1 MNGRPSLPVIESI
14 RNRPVMYLGSV
25 NSYGI
30 RRLMKML
37 ITDYLEDVTG
47 LSTIEITFN
56 PDSFVS
62 VVISGAPADELL
74 HEVAF
79 LQEITSGKN
88 FKIAL
93 LVAISRFL
101 LVRVFVD
108 GAIHSVTSHAGIYEI
123 ETHPADGEPNGIKL
137 DFQLEE
143 SIFKHN
149 QVAYIPMNIMLQQL
163 AYLNAGLKIISVDN
177 RGELQ
182 RNVFYF
188 RTGISELFNDLLDKH
203 DYGSM
208 NAWLPIELKTAI
220 NGYIFH
226 IILRYHH
233 IYTVHPAPYIRSFAN
248 NESTKRHG
256 SLVDGVLKGL
266 EDAFVEMGEKEEAV
280 LKVNKKRIGKMLV
293 LFAAVKGEPVTYEG
307 RSKDKLDMPGLKK
320 DVRKFV
326 KRAVLKYLEGNP
338 GDRRRVL
345 EKFMKKEDK

>member
-56 PDSFVS
+56 PDNFIS
-62 VVISGAPADELL
+62 VVISGMPVDELL

-79 LQEITSGKN
+79 LQEIASGKN
-88 FKIAL
+88 FKTAL
-93 LVAISRFL
+93 LVAINRFL
-101 LVRVFVD
+101 LVRVIVD
-108 GAIHSVTSHAGIYEI
+108 GEVHSVTSHAGIYEI
-123 ETHPADGEPNGIKL
+123 ETQPSNEEANCIKL
-137 DFQLEE
+137 DFQLEDT
-143 SIFKHN
+143 IFKNN
-149 QVAYIPMNIMLQQL
+149 QVAYVPMNIMLQQL

-233 IYTVHPAPYIRSFAN
+233 IYTAYPGPYIRSFAN
-248 NESTKRHG
+248 NESTKGHG

-266 EDAFVEMGEKEEAV
+266 EDAFVEVGEKEGV
-280 LKVNKKRIGKMLV
+280 DLKVNKKRIGKLLV
-293 LFAAVKGEPVTYEG
+293 LFASVKGEPLTYEG
-307 RSKDKLDMPGLKK
+307 QGKDKLDVPGLKK

-338 GDRRRVL
+338 GDRKRVL
-345 EKFMKKEDK
+345 EKFMRKEDK

>member
-1 MNGRPSLPVIESI
+1 M
-14 RNRPVMYLGSV
+14 
-25 NSYGI
+25 
-30 RRLMKML
+30 
-37 ITDYLEDVTG
+37 
-47 LSTIEITFN
+47 
-56 PDSFVS
+56 
-62 VVISGAPADELL
+62 
-74 HEVAF
+74 
-79 LQEITSGKN
+79 
-88 FKIAL
+88 
-93 LVAISRFL
+93 
-101 LVRVFVD
+101 
-108 GAIHSVTSHAGIYEI
+108 
-123 ETHPADGEPNGIKL
+123 ETHPADGAPNGIKV

-143 SIFKHN
+143 NIFRNN

-226 IILRYHH
+226 VILRYHH

-248 NESTKRHG
+248 NESTKGHG

-266 EDAFVEMGEKEEAV
+266 EDAFIEVGEKEGVE

-293 LFAAVKGEPVTYEG
+293 LFAAIKGEPLTYEG
-307 RSKDKLDMPGLKK
+307 RSKDKLDMPALKK

-326 KRAVLKYLEGNP
+326 KRGVLKYLEGNP